1 MKINIFYFIWVL
13 IKTHS
18 IIKTMRYIFD
28 KYNVDT
34 FEIKLLWKII
44 TFTKEK
50 DLCESVL
57 SMESKT
63 TWLSRY
69 FNEYHNYPYAL
80 TNLDVIN
87 PMYYNIHNCLIKSF
101 NKDNMNYDTIK
112 HIIKYFPEQLFGR
125 YYNRLKFN
133 KLFNDMENNKI
144 KSIKKYIK
152 YMIKKSIR
160 NDKTFIYQFNKNLL
174 NYYDNELKEN
184 IMIDNVYLMLDHY
197 SKILKLKY
205 MYETNDMTYINL
217 LDKVNINYLCIRQ
230 IPFTKDYVFMD
241 LYNAQLYF
249 SYGLKKCLFGKTIE
263 NIILKK

>member
-1 MKINIFYFIWVL
+1 
-13 IKTHS
+13 
-18 IIKTMRYIFD
+18 
-28 KYNVDT
+28 
-34 FEIKLLWKII
+34 
-44 TFTKEK
+44 
-50 DLCESVL
+50 
-57 SMESKT
+57 
-63 TWLSRY
+63 
-69 FNEYHNYPYAL
+69 
-80 TNLDVIN
+80 
-87 PMYYNIHNCLIKSF
+87 
-101 NKDNMNYDTIK
+101 
-112 HIIKYFPEQLFGR
+112 
-125 YYNRLKFN
+125 
-133 KLFNDMENNKI
+133 
-144 KSIKKYIK
+144 
-152 YMIKKSIR
+152 MIKKSIR

-205 MYETNDMTYINL
+205 MYETNNMTYINL